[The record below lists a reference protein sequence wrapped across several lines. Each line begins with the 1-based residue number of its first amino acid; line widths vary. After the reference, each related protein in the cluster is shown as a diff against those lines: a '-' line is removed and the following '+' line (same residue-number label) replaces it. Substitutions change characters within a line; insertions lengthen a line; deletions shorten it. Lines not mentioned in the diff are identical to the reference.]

1 MAIAESGVRLELRP
15 LAPSLGAE
23 VLGLDLNAPMSDA
36 AFEAIWRAFLDY
48 ELLLF
53 RGQRLDPHQHVAFA
67 RRFGPVDVHVMNQYH
82 KDALPEL
89 YFLSNLDEQGRPN
102 GRHPDKGTLVWH
114 TDGSWR
120 RVTGQA
126 TMLYAIEAPA
136 VGGETWWA
144 CQYAAYDALSEEEK
158 RRCGAM
164 RAVHNL
170 DFSRS
175 RRHPEDPMSEA
186 QKQAAPPVE
195 HPVVRT
201 HPDTRRKCLYLG
213 DHAERIV
220 GLSFE
225 ESRRVIDGLNQKAAQ
240 DAWIYRH
247 QWRPGDF
254 VVWDN
259 RCLLHRATEYDPAT
273 QKRVVRRAT
282 INGEEPWQ

>member
-1 MAIAESGVRLELRP
+1 MAVVEEAVRLELRKLSP
-15 LAPSLGAE
+15 ALGAE
-23 VLGLDLNAPMSDA
+23 ILGVDLNADIPDRLFA
-36 AFEAIWRAFLDY
+36 AIWRAFLDY

-53 RGQRLDPHQHVAFA
+53 RGQDLDPHRHVAFA
-67 RRFGPVDVHVMNQYH
+67 RRFGPVDVHVMNQYQ

-89 YFLSNLDEQGRPN
+89 YCLSNLDGNGRPN
-102 GRHPDKGTLVWH
+102 GKHPDKGTLAWH

-126 TMLYAIEAPA
+126 TLLYAVEAPEI
-136 VGGETWWA
+136 GGQTWWA

-158 RRCGAM
+158 RRYGAM

-175 RRHPEDPMSEA
+175 RRHPEDPMSAA
-186 QKQAAPPVE
+186 QRAAAPPVE
-195 HPVVRT
+195 HPVIRT

-225 ESRRVIDGLNQKAAQ
+225 ESRRIIDALNEKAVD
-240 DAWIYRH
+240 DAWVYRH
-247 QWRPGDF
+247 QWRPGDL

-259 RCLLHRATEYDPAT
+259 RCLLHRATEYDPMT

-282 INGEEPWQ
+282 VNGEEPWQ

>member
-1 MAIAESGVRLELRP
+1 MVEPAVRLELKP
-15 LAPSLGAE
+15 LAPALGAE
-23 VLGLDLNAPMSDA
+23 IVGVDLNAPMSDA
-36 AFEAIWRAFLDY
+36 TFAAIYRAFLDH

-53 RGQRLDPHQHVAFA
+53 RDQRLDQQRHVAFA
-67 RRFGPVDVHVMNQYH
+67 RRFGPVDVHVMNQYQ

-89 YFLSNLDEQGRPN
+89 YCLSNLDENGRPN

-126 TMLYAIEAPA
+126 TMLYAIEVPE

-144 CQYAAYDALSEEEK
+144 CQYAAYDALSDEEK
-158 RRCGAM
+158 GRYASM
-164 RAVHNL
+164 RAIHNL

-175 RRHPEDPMSEA
+175 RRHPEDPMNA
-186 QKQAAPPVE
+186 VQRAAAPPVE
-195 HPVVRT
+195 HPVIRT
-201 HPDTRRKCLYLG
+201 HPETGRKCVYLG
-213 DHAERIV
+213 DHAESIV

-225 ESRRVIDGLNQKAAQ
+225 ESRPIIDALNAKAAQ
-240 DAWIYRH
+240 DPWIYRH
-247 QWRPGDF
+247 KWRPGDF

-273 QKRVVRRAT
+273 QRRVVRRAT